1 MGQASGLIAGTVA
14 ENVALGMPNA
24 SREQIEAAM
33 RMAGVAEVDPDAV
46 LRVGGAGLS
55 GGQAQRVAFARC
67 VLRAELNDCAVVLLD
82 EPTSA
87 LDREREQVMI
97 AGMRE
102 LALQGRVVIVISHRR
117 PVLEAADRVVQ
128 LPLLPHRQATSEVTV

>member
-1 MGQASGLIAGTVA
+1 M
-14 ENVALGMPNA
+14 
-24 SREQIEAAM
+24 
-33 RMAGVAEVDPDAV
+33 
-46 LRVGGAGLS
+46 
-55 GGQAQRVAFARC
+55 AFARC